1 MSEKAVTIVKGA
13 IEGKD
18 KDVAELVIDANRD
31 ILSDKERSDLKTHV
45 QTSFISKHEMIDQIN
60 DQDWKVAQ
68 QKSNVKTTEEMV
80 TDEIES
86 MPEFKL
92 MEEAQKTF
100 DAAKERFR
108 IASLGNGKLNNLKD
122 SLAHE
127 KRELK
132 ERREI
137 LSSLIVRY
145 MADYRV
151 QSVEAHDAPR
161 KLVVTARIGGKLKK
175 DQMELPL

>member
-1 MSEKAVTIVKGA
+1 MSEKVQALAKKVKQLSPEGQEAVGI
-13 IEGKD
+13 
-18 KDVAELVIDANRD
+18 VIDAAG
-31 ILSDKERSDLKTHV
+31 IHTDKGAKI

-80 TDEIES
+80 TDEIEA
-86 MPEFKL
+86 MPTFKD
-92 MEEAQKTF
+92 MEAAQKAF

-108 IASLGNGKLNNLKD
+108 IACLGNGDLNNMKD
-122 SLAHE
+122 KLAHE